1 MASKLNQEIK
11 VLKDFLPIFNIK
23 YKEGIDLNNFKDF
36 SRYENGTF
44 KSSFIAT
51 NDMYNVSKN
60 YISKLNDVIDWILKD
75 TDIQYSFHI
84 ANKDN
89 KLDEA
94 IFIYGYSNLVD
105 SKVKNLHAE
114 VFMDDEV
121 VRNIK
126 ILYNPISGYYFS
138 QFELETLGSYVFN
151 ILENEKL
158 IDTINVNIYD

>member
-23 YKEGIDLNNFKDF
+23 YKEGIDLNNFMDF
-36 SRYENGTF
+36 SDTKNGTF

-60 YISKLNDVIDWILKD
+60 YISKLNDIIDWILED

-89 KLDEA
+89 KLDET

-105 SKVKNLHAE
+105 FEVKNLHAE
-114 VFMDDEV
+114 VLIDDEV
-121 VRNIK
+121 ISTIK
-126 ILYNPISGYYFS
+126 LLYNPISGYYFS
-138 QFELETLGSYVFN
+138 QFEPDTLGSYVFN

>member
-1 MASKLNQEIK
+1 MPNVVEFEISSKELNEI
-11 VLKDFLPIFNIK
+11 
-23 YKEGIDLNNFKDF
+23 
-36 SRYENGTF
+36 
-44 KSSFIAT
+44 
-51 NDMYNVSKN
+51 
-60 YISKLNDVIDWILKD
+60 IDWILKD

-89 KLDEA
+89 KLEEA

-114 VFMDDEV
+114 VLMDDEV
-121 VRNIK
+121 LSNIK
-126 ILYNPISGYYFS
+126 VLFNPISGYYFS
-138 QFELETLGSYVFN
+138 QFELDSLGSYVFN

>member
-1 MASKLNQEIK
+1 MPNAFG
-11 VLKDFLPIFNIK
+11 V
-23 YKEGIDLNNFKDF
+23 
-36 SRYENGTF
+36 F

-60 YISKLNDVIDWILKD
+60 YVSKLNDIIDWILKD

-114 VFMDDEV
+114 VLIDEELV
-121 VRNIK
+121 SNIK